1 MVPRAG
7 SAPLPPWPCTV
18 SVREG
23 SLGEMHICEGP
34 AASCV
39 PVRPCRVFLRSGS
52 RTTGNATSL
61 GTRTGLPVRVQNVA
75 NQLDR
80 LGMESPFSGERSSW
94 QLVGLSGWAS
104 PEYEWREAT
113 SDASDSRGGGGG
125 RVATCDGSVDHLVG
139 WCTQRSQCCPYG
151 PVRARLVSVSWDGSR
166 PGVLLATLGSWY
178 ASAVGDPSKPPTL
191 QARWTW
197 PPSPWRRHLCK
208 PQRARRL
215 VPGALLPEGTKG
227 LTTGWRFSGRL
238 EWLGPA
244 SVPLCHAHLGTRP
257 WSQCWSGLI

>member
-52 RTTGNATSL
+52 RTTGNATSP

-80 LGMESPFSGERSSW
+80 LGMESPFSGE
-94 QLVGLSGWAS
+94 QLVTARQPVRLSKPGIWMARSDLRCFQLQRRRWRASCDMRRECRPPCRLMYAAVAVLSVRTSTCSPRKRLLRRFKARCTASNSRQVICQCSWGPVQTPDTAS
-104 PEYEWREAT
+104 PLN
-113 SDASDSRGGGGG
+113 
-125 RVATCDGSVDHLVG
+125 VAP
-139 WCTQRSQCCPYG
+139 QP
-151 PVRARLVSVSWDGSR
+151 
-166 PGVLLATLGSWY
+166 LA
-178 ASAVGDPSKPPTL
+178 
-191 QARWTW
+191 
-197 PPSPWRRHLCK
+197 
-208 PQRARRL
+208 
-215 VPGALLPEGTKG
+215 E
-227 LTTGWRFSGRL
+227 
-238 EWLGPA
+238 A
-244 SVPLCHAHLGTRP
+244 SV
-257 WSQCWSGLI
+257 

>member
-1 MVPRAG
+1 
-7 SAPLPPWPCTV
+7 
-18 SVREG
+18 
-23 SLGEMHICEGP
+23 MHICKGP

-52 RTTGNATSL
+52 RTTANVTSL

-125 RVATCDGSVDHLVG
+125 LLKQAAQLVAERKRSDGPLRVCHHCNPQTSRATAC
-139 WCTQRSQCCPYG
+139 
-151 PVRARLVSVSWDGSR
+151 SR
-166 PGVLLATLGSWY
+166 PRL
-178 ASAVGDPSKPPTL
+178 SAARTRTRSRRRQQLRPFVEVTEPGRNSEMSIHRRRWLIHEPP
-191 QARWTW
+191 
-197 PPSPWRRHLCK
+197 
-208 PQRARRL
+208 PQRAA
-215 VPGALLPEGTKG
+215 PGTWGSDRDHSPSARQRPHPETH
-227 LTTGWRFSGRL
+227 GWH
-238 EWLGPA
+238 
-244 SVPLCHAHLGTRP
+244 VV
-257 WSQCWSGLI
+257 WSKDPNSSL